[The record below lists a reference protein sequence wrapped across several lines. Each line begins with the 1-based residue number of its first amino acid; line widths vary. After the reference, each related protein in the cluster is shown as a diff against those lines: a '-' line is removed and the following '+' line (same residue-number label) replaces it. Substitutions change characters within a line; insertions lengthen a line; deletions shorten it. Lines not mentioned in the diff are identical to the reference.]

1 MRYVLDTHAFLWF
14 LTKDARLG
22 SKAALIM
29 TKIDRNE
36 AKAFI
41 PSIVLAEAIF
51 ILEKKK
57 ITGTTFSEIMTKI
70 RRSSNYII
78 INLDWQILDQIAKHT
93 DIPEIHDR
101 IIVET
106 AKLFDAQIIS
116 KDQTIRDLI
125 PDTIW

>member
-29 TKIDRNE
+29 TKIDWNE

-106 AKLFDAQIIS
+106 AKLFDDQIIS